1 VSDDCLT
8 TECDVAFSLGLV
20 NINSSMKITLMPC
33 AQPYAVRL
41 QASSPEISTRI
52 DDVFTETTVIRVRVG
67 VIPLEVIIS
76 ITQTDTGII
85 LGVTMNFLGNQF
97 VLLPSV
103 EIFMYCICPALSFD
117 CGTVTLS
124 DGYEVGSIATYEC
137 DESYELSG
145 HSKRYCLPDGTW
157 SGDEPKCD
165 DQNVMEQERLCAAH

>member
-33 AQPYAVRL
+33 AQPYGVRL
-41 QASSPEISTRI
+41 QASSPGISTHI
-52 DDVFTETTVIRVRVG
+52 DGVFTETTVIQVQVDL
-67 VIPLEVIIS
+67 IPLRVIIS

-85 LGVTMNFLGNQF
+85 LVVTMNFPGNQF

-137 DESYELSG
+137 DET
-145 HSKRYCLPDGTW
+145 K
-157 SGDEPKCD
+157 
-165 DQNVMEQERLCAAH
+165 M